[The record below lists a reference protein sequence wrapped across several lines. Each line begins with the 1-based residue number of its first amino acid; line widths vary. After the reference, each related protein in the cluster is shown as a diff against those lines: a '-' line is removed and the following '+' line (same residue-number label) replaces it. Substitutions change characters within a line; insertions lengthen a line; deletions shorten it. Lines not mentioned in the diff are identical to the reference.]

1 MTVNIL
7 YCEGNKNSLDMKII
21 GQLLA
26 KKCEVKPIG
35 SKNFFA
41 SSIIGDRAINPNLA
55 GLVDRDFDC
64 QDMPIENKPKPYN
77 QNDIQLGW
85 TWERKE
91 IENYLLDPNVVKRA
105 LRGQKPSIDLD
116 KYQSALDKA
125 AEKIAAYTAART
137 ALFCSG
143 FSNHWGEEVKVS
155 GTKYCFPKK
164 LGKEACETNIRKI
177 VEERKGDRIVQP
189 KNVIEKFN
197 QLLPQFRPGG
207 VRFQNYLTFFA
218 GKDLLYSII
227 KDLEEFG
234 FQSSEPGTNSTD
246 AFLKRIENGI
256 AKMDDPWTLIPEWQE
271 LRQLIINTNFS
282 TQSTQ

>member
-1 MTVNIL
+1 
-7 YCEGNKNSLDMKII
+7 
-21 GQLLA
+21 
-26 KKCEVKPIG
+26 
-35 SKNFFA
+35 
-41 SSIIGDRAINPNLA
+41 
-55 GLVDRDFDC
+55 
-64 QDMPIENKPKPYN
+64 MPIENKPKPFFN
-77 QNDIQLGW
+77 QNGIQVGW

-105 LRGQKPSIDLD
+105 LRGEKLSIAPD

-125 AEKIAAYTAART
+125 AKEIATYTAART
-137 ALFCSG
+137 ALSCSG
-143 FSNHWGEEVKVS
+143 FSNHWGDEVKVS
-155 GTKYCFPKK
+155 GTKYCFPRN

-177 VEERKGDRIVQP
+177 VQDKKGDRIVEP
-189 KNVIEKFN
+189 ENVIAKFN

-256 AKMDDPWTLIPEWQE
+256 SKMEEPWTLIPEWQE

-282 TQSTQ
+282 ILPKTIDNDQA